1 MATGGREPR
10 PEDDPFS
17 DGETTESDSADES
30 LPARPR
36 AVARRP
42 GVSTPILTRLA
53 VSRNPSP
60 LAAATAAPGVCLLR
74 FAWESAAG
82 SLVGAVVG
90 YGKGLVTMK
99 GFKGSFADAAS
110 SAKIFAVLAGVQSLV
125 ACSLRKLRGKDDG
138 INAGVAGCCTGLA
151 LSFPGA
157 PQTLIQSCLTFGTFS
172 YIIEKLNK
180 QQPALA
186 LPPATASKD
195 LKGATQNVL
204 PPFTLPLPHDTLD
217 GFSTFQNFLLKFRGN

>member
-1 MATGGREPR
+1 MASGDPR

-17 DGETTESDSADES
+17 DGDTADSDSADEAT
-30 LPARPR
+30 PQRMGARG
-36 AVARRP
+36 P
-42 GVSTPILTRLA
+42 GATNNPILTRLA

-90 YGKGLVTMK
+90 YGKGLVTMN

-186 LPPATASKD
+186 LPSGTGEKD
-195 LKGATQNVL
+195 PKAGQSVL
-204 PPFTLPLPHDTLD
+204 PPFTLPLPYDAME
-217 GFSTFQNFLLKFRGN
+217 GFFTFQKFLSKFRGN

>member
-1 MATGGREPR
+1 MASGGGDPR
-10 PEDDPFS
+10 PEDDDPFS
-17 DGETTESDSADES
+17 DGGTSDSDSADES
-30 LPARPR
+30 HPR
-36 AVARRP
+36 RMGARRP
-42 GVSTPILTRLA
+42 GATNNPILTRLA

-90 YGKGLVTMK
+90 YGKGLVMMK
-99 GFKGSFADAAS
+99 GFKGSFPDAAS

-186 LPPATASKD
+186 LPPLTGTKD
-195 LKGATQNVL
+195 LKGGQTVL
-204 PPFTLPLPHDTLD
+204 PPFTLPLPQDAMD
-217 GFSTFQNFLLKFRGN
+217 GFSKFQHFLLSKFREN

>member
-1 MATGGREPR
+1 MARGGGDRSR
-10 PEDDPFS
+10 EDDPFS
-17 DGETTESDSADES
+17 DGGTTGTDSDES
-30 LPARPR
+30 SPRGVGARG
-36 AVARRP
+36 P
-42 GVSTPILTRLA
+42 GSTSNPILTRLA

-82 SLVGAVVG
+82 SLVGAAVG

-99 GFKGSFADAAS
+99 GIKGSFADAAS

-186 LPPATASKD
+186 LPPATGVMDPKAGQS
-195 LKGATQNVL
+195 VL
-204 PPFTLPLPHDTLD
+204 PPFTLPPLD
-217 GFSTFQNFLLKFRGN
+217 AMDEFCKFQNFLSSKFRGN

>member
-1 MATGGREPR
+1 MARGGGGDPR

-17 DGETTESDSADES
+17 DGDTTGSDSDES
-30 LPARPR
+30 PQQGMGG
-36 AVARRP
+36 RRP
-42 GVSTPILTRLA
+42 GAASNPILTRLA

-90 YGKGLVTMK
+90 YGKGLVMMK
-99 GFKGSFADAAS
+99 GFKGSFPDAAS
-110 SAKIFAVLAGVQSLV
+110 SAKIFAVLAGVQGLV

-186 LPPATASKD
+186 LPPTTGVMD
-195 LKGATQNVL
+195 LKAGQSVL
-204 PPFTLPLPHDTLD
+204 PPFTLPLPDAMD
-217 GFSTFQNFLLKFRGN
+217 EFSKFQNFLSSKFRGN